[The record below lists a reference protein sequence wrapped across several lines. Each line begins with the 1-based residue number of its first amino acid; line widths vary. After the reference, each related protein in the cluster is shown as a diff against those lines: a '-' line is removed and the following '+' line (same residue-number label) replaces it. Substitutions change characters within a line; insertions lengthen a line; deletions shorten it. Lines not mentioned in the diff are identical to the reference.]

1 MTKKFSALIML
12 YAANVLDGG
21 RKIDEVPE
29 MIRAD
34 VQSALD
40 SAKNSGSTDTSTT
53 AQA

>member
-21 RKIDEVPE
+21 RTVDEVPE

-34 VQSALD
+34 VQAALD
-40 SAKNSGSTDTSTT
+40 SSKNDSGTDSSTT
-53 AQA
+53 PAA

>member
-21 RKIDEVPE
+21 RTVDEVPE

-34 VQSALD
+34 VQSALSASKND
-40 SAKNSGSTDTSTT
+40 SGTDSTSV
-53 AQA
+53 QA